1 MAKSEIKK
9 KGKRRKKREK
19 KRTMAMMTQDANV
32 VD

>member
-19 KRTMAMMTQDANV
+19 KRTMAMMTQDANIM
-32 VD
+32 D